1 MSSWAW
7 WAAAGGALVALA
19 LLRRPLAVLGRLAL
33 RSGLGLVFL
42 WLFQGVGAVLGVTLG
57 VNLLN
62 GLVLGALGPPGF
74 ALLLL
79 TQWAGR

>member
-1 MSSWAW
+1 MSGWAW

-19 LLRRPLAVLGRLAL
+19 LFRRPLAVLGRLAL

-42 WLFQGVGAVLGVTLG
+42 WLFRGVGTLLGVNLG

-62 GLVLGALGPPGF
+62 GLVLGALGAPGF
-74 ALLLL
+74 ALLLMA
-79 TQWAGR
+79 QWAGR